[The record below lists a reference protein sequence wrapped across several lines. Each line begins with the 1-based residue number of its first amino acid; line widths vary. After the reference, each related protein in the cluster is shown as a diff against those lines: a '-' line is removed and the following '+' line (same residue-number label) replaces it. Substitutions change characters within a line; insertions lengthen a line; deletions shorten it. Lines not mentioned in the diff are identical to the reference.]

1 MKRPSVYNQNQSE
14 MNKHYDRRNFLQ
26 QTGLGLA
33 GLYLGSGLI
42 SCSQKTSYAALAA
55 IPAESPYVMKHL
67 RGSVGYFTEKGGTI
81 GWLIDGKNS
90 ALVDSQFPEQM
101 AHLLAEASKIT
112 DDNWNV
118 LFNTHHHGD
127 HTSGNISLKGKV
139 SAVIA
144 HENSKINQKKAAEQK
159 NNLDGVLLPDTTF
172 AQNYR
177 VKVGKE
183 NISCHYFGAAHTN
196 GDSII
201 HFEDSDV
208 VHIGDLVF
216 NRRFPYIDKGAG
228 ASIQGWIGVHDA
240 LLRYLDNKTQIIC
253 GHAGQ
258 GYDVIIGKEDI
269 KAFSNY
275 LERLLVFTRQKI
287 SEGVTLE
294 ELKKTTTFIPGA
306 EQWQGDGIARS
317 LDAAYV
323 ELNGPKG

>member
-1 MKRPSVYNQNQSE
+1 
-14 MNKHYDRRNFLQ
+14 MNNHFDRRAFLQ

-33 GLYLGSGLI
+33 GLYLVSGLI
-42 SCSQKTSYAALAA
+42 SCSPKTSYTSLAT
-55 IPAESPYVMKHL
+55 IPTDSPYVMKHL
-67 RGSVGYFTEKGGTI
+67 RGRVGYFTEKGGTI
-81 GWLIDGKNS
+81 AWLIDGKHS

-101 AHLLAEASKIT
+101 AHLITEAKKIT
-112 DDNWNV
+112 DGNWNV
-118 LFNTHHHGD
+118 LFNTHHHAD

-144 HENSKINQKKAAEQK
+144 HENSKKNQKKAAEQK

-172 AQNYR
+172 TQNYN

-196 GDSII
+196 GDSIV

-228 ASIQGWIGVHDA
+228 ASIQGWISVHDA
-240 LLRYLDNKTQIIC
+240 LLRYLDNTTLIIC

-258 GYDVIIGKEDI
+258 GYDVILNKEDI
-269 KAFSNY
+269 KAFRNY
-275 LERLLVFTRQKI
+275 LEQLLQFARKKI
-287 SEGVTLE
+287 NEGVPLE

-306 EQWQGDGIARS
+306 EQWQGDGISRS
-317 LDAAYV
+317 LDAAYL

>member
-1 MKRPSVYNQNQSE
+1 
-14 MNKHYDRRNFLQ
+14 MNKHYDRRIFLQ

-42 SCSQKTSYAALAA
+42 SCSPKTSYASLTT
-55 IPAESPYVMKHL
+55 IPTDSPYVMKHL
-67 RGSVGYFTEKGGTI
+67 RGRVGYFTEKGGTI
-81 GWLIDGKNS
+81 AWLIDGKNS

-101 AHLLAEASKIT
+101 AHLITEANKLT
-112 DDNWNV
+112 DDSWNA
-118 LFNTHHHGD
+118 LFNTHHHAD

-159 NNLDGVLLPDTTF
+159 NNLEGVLLPDTTF
-172 AQNYR
+172 SQNYK

-196 GDSII
+196 GDSIV

-228 ASIQGWIGVHDA
+228 ASIQGWISVHDA
-240 LLRYLDNKTQIIC
+240 LLRYLDNTTQIIC

-258 GYDVIIGKEDI
+258 GYDVILGKEDI
-269 KAFSNY
+269 RAFRNY
-275 LERLLVFTRQKI
+275 LEQLLQFARKKI
-287 SEGVTLE
+287 NEGVPLE

-306 EQWQGDGIARS
+306 EQWQGDGISRS
-317 LDAAYV
+317 LDAAYL